1 MTTPTPEPP
10 LSTYIPN
17 HSPLNQESTTRVI
30 DLSDD
35 DETALAILLQYLY
48 TYEISRPTFLPIAA
62 SLQLLI
68 LGDKYSLPRLHTTG
82 LQNLTNK
89 IAFLTPTDAAWVAEW
104 YPKIRDLSQPG
115 TIALKTQLTTA
126 IAKHAREMIKN
137 DAIRDLIATDGKL
150 ALLLV
155 EKLANN
161 NNNYSST
168 ANFFSAVP
176 ENAERSP
183 FGSAFAKAAPGQ
195 QQAQTSFESFA
206 SFLAAK
212 SAAAAAAAVPP
223 TSADLAPPAAATA
236 VPPFVYSPSPPS
248 TRADVG
254 EFTVVSP
261 AHSGIS
267 ASSATSN
274 TAKMS

>member
-1 MTTPTPEPP
+1 MTTPPPEPP

-48 TYEISRPTFLPIAA
+48 TYEISRPTFLPIAT

-115 TIALKTQLTTA
+115 TIGLKTQLTTA

-137 DAIRDLIATDGKL
+137 DAVRDVIATDGKL

-176 ENAERSP
+176 KNAERSA

-195 QQAQTSFESFA
+195 QQAQTSFA
-206 SFLAAK
+206 SLFAAK
-212 SAAAAAAAVPP
+212 SAAAAAVPP
-223 TSADLAPPAAATA
+223 TSADSAPPAAATA
-236 VPPFVYSPSPPS
+236 VPPFVFPPLLPS
-248 TRADVG
+248 TRADAG
-254 EFTVVSP
+254 ESTVVSP

-274 TAKMS
+274 TARMS